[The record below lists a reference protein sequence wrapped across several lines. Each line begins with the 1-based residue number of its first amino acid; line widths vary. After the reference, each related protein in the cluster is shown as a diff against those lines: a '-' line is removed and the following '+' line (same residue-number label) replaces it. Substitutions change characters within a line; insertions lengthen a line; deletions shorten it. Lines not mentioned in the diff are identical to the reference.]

1 MATMLIVRQLCK
13 NFTIHALGGEIIGA
27 LADVSFEVARGD
39 FLALAGP
46 SGAGK
51 SSILKCIYRTYLPNG
66 GSVLYDSAAFGRV
79 DLVRLPERQVITI
92 RQREMGYVAQFLQ
105 VIPRVSALD
114 LVAEP
119 LRRRHG
125 LSVEEAR
132 ERAASLLARL
142 RIPARLF
149 DASPA
154 TFSGGEQQRVNI
166 ARAICWQPRLMLLDE
181 PTASLDADS
190 IDIVLELL
198 MELRQAGTTMIG
210 IFHDPAV
217 MERIASHIYH
227 IGREGMDGH
236 A

>member
-1 MATMLIVRQLCK
+1 MLIVRQLCK
-13 NFTIHALGGEIIGA
+13 NFTIHALGGEVIGA
-27 LADVSFEVARGD
+27 LRDVSFEVAQGD
-39 FLALAGP
+39 FLALSGP
-46 SGAGK
+46 SGSGK
-51 SSILKCIYRTYLPNG
+51 SSILKCIYRTYLPSSG
-66 GSVLYDSAAFGRV
+66 KVLYDSATFGQV
-79 DLVRLPERQVITI
+79 DLVRLPERQVIAI
-92 RQREMGYVAQFLQ
+92 RQREMGYVSQFLQ

-119 LRRRHG
+119 MRRRNG
-125 LSVEEAR
+125 LTRETAR
-132 ERAASLLARL
+132 ERAASLLERL
-142 RIPARLF
+142 RIPTRLF
-149 DASPA
+149 EASPA

-198 MELRQAGTTMIG
+198 AELRRAGTTMIG

-217 MERIASHIYH
+217 MERVASHIFH
-227 IGREGMDGH
+227 IGCEGITDH